1 MLFYT
6 SVVSNP
12 IIYSLS
18 LSKFREMLTKDMH
31 KYSRNYYLTFKESER
46 AALSNFGTFCICTP
60 SWGVSL
66 CELTYSIVPGT
77 NNLFK

>member
-31 KYSRNYYLTFKESER
+31 KYSRNYYLTFKESKR
-46 AALSNFGTFCICTP
+46 AALSNFGI
-60 SWGVSL
+60 
-66 CELTYSIVPGT
+66 
-77 NNLFK
+77 K